1 MRKRNIFNIFS
12 SVISSVAILLLVSFG
27 FIEKLEE
34 DPLDKKSSIPLP
46 DQVKRQ
52 EKSPE
57 PKKMEATSI
66 TLPLPPPAPAPG
78 KKNNSSKILRKV
90 TPLKPNKPKRQ
101 MAETKKFKRLKPTS
115 KTADKNTFLIKPI
128 KPSNDRKKMKLAVT
142 KLKSIPRQRMITK
155 QINSSGSNKLLKR
168 NILRTK
174 ETNHRATI
182 NREVSN
188 SSNVHTRKNLT
199 AGRVLLKILEHGSG
213 PNIDFAW
220 PDTEVER
227 DRLFSLLRECYG
239 MQVALMDQ
247 NKRLFR
253 QSDASGQ
260 PWLVDMDRIS
270 GFTRL
275 AGGKLTRFERKIIKQ
290 TQQKHSHINLITPV
304 RMFPRNFDGGLL
316 GELSYFMK
324 KNISGPQSIS
334 AQYHQNGQNLYLKD
348 IRINGLK
355 VNGKINLS
363 AYSRCRSGR
372 RII

>member
-12 SVISSVAILLLVSFG
+12 SVISSVAMLLLVSFG

-66 TLPLPPPAPAPG
+66 TLPLPPPAPAPA

-155 QINSSGSNKLLKR
+155 QIN
-168 NILRTK
+168 
-174 ETNHRATI
+174 
-182 NREVSN
+182 
-188 SSNVHTRKNLT
+188 
-199 AGRVLLKILEHGSG
+199 
-213 PNIDFAW
+213 
-220 PDTEVER
+220 
-227 DRLFSLLRECYG
+227 
-239 MQVALMDQ
+239 
-247 NKRLFR
+247 
-253 QSDASGQ
+253 
-260 PWLVDMDRIS
+260 
-270 GFTRL
+270 
-275 AGGKLTRFERKIIKQ
+275 
-290 TQQKHSHINLITPV
+290 
-304 RMFPRNFDGGLL
+304 
-316 GELSYFMK
+316 
-324 KNISGPQSIS
+324 
-334 AQYHQNGQNLYLKD
+334 
-348 IRINGLK
+348 
-355 VNGKINLS
+355 
-363 AYSRCRSGR
+363 
-372 RII
+372 